1 VMLVS
6 SGVTTAAAHVDTLMP
21 RMIGFTVREE
31 FRLIKVDGLQAEGT
45 TDRSRSLDKVDRKQT
60 VLVSQQPMPALTFL
74 RSTRSATV
82 RPTDGAETGQSLEH
96 RRLEPSARK
105 P

>member
-1 VMLVS
+1 MLVS

-60 VLVSQQPMPALTFL
+60 VLVSQQPITFL

-82 RPTDGAETGQSLEH
+82 RPTDCAETGQSLEH